1 MASSTEEQDRVIRNM
16 DKNTMVIACPGSGKS
31 FTMKEGTK
39 AIFQRHPLARV
50 ALVTFTRAATDSLKG
65 SLQKMIEPQL
75 MSRIEVDT
83 FHGFIKKMVNQ
94 TGWKGGLLI
103 GHKQMAMVSRVQK
116 HLDYH
121 EGVYDIMP
129 FIDGIG
135 RELNPDIIKIK
146 YTRDQIAFYNEYMN
160 FCKKDNVADF
170 N

>member
-1 MASSTEEQDRVIRNM
+1 
-16 DKNTMVIACPGSGKS
+16 
-31 FTMKEGTK
+31 
-39 AIFQRHPLARV
+39 
-50 ALVTFTRAATDSLKG
+50 
-65 SLQKMIEPQL
+65 
-75 MSRIEVDT
+75 
-83 FHGFIKKMVNQ
+83 MVNQ

-160 FCKKDNVADF
+160 FCKRTMLQISTHCQNMLLECSAQIK
-170 N
+170 